1 VDPQTDFSRR
11 RLLQGAGV
19 AAVAAAPVLLAACGD
34 EDSGSS
40 DTDEANDLKIVQ
52 VGRTREQELA
62 ALYTQLLD
70 LAPPAARPLVQEI
83 LAQEQEHVTGLATV
97 IKDLG
102 GTPGGEVKAPQTLS
116 DPFPQAIATVVGA
129 EQRARDAYIPEI
141 PKLTIGDLRATWT
154 SLATSAAQHISV
166 LEGLP
171 A

>member
-1 VDPQTDFSRR
+1 MNQTELTRR
-11 RLLQGAGV
+11 RMFQGLGAAGL
-19 AAVAAAPVLLAACGD
+19 AAAPMALAACGD

-70 LAPPAARPLVQEI
+70 LAPPAAKPLVQEI

-102 GTPGGEVKAPQTLS
+102 GTPGGEVKATQTLGT
-116 DPFPQAIATVVGA
+116 PFPQAIAAVIGA
-129 EQRARDAYIPEI
+129 EQRASDAYIPEI

-154 SLATSAAQHISV
+154 SIATSATQHISV
-166 LEGLP
+166 LQGLP

>member
-1 VDPQTDFSRR
+1 MNQTELTRR
-11 RLLQGAGV
+11 RMFQGLGAAGL
-19 AAVAAAPVLLAACGD
+19 AAAPAALAACGD

-70 LAPPAARPLVQEI
+70 LAPPAAKPLVQEI

-102 GTPGGEVKAPQTLS
+102 GTPGGEIKATQTLS
-116 DPFPQAIATVVGA
+116 GPFPQAIAAVVGA
-129 EQRARDAYIPEI
+129 EQRASDAYIPEI